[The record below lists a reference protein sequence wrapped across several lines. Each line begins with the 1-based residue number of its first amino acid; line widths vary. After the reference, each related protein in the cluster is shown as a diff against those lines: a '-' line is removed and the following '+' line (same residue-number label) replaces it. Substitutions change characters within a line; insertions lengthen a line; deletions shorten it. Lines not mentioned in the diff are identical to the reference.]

1 VPVTGP
7 AAPAVVLT
15 QAELVYVLVPAG
27 GRSYYEPAFMFSGT
41 VKING
46 STLTKR
52 VLVPAVDP
60 SQRTP

>member
-1 VPVTGP
+1 
-7 AAPAVVLT
+7 
-15 QAELVYVLVPAG
+15 
-27 GRSYYEPAFMFSGT
+27 MFSGT
-41 VKING
+41 VKVNG